1 MAEDGPDFG
10 AGRVAGGGPDFGR
23 GSERPSTVEQKA
35 ATFAHGANTLLVR
48 DIVGGAVDL
57 MNQLPM
63 IIEYID
69 PIDWAEKGVR
79 SGVRQIQRKLGVEEK
94 DLVAPFE
101 SRFSGPLTEKP
112 FLGSKMLADV
122 LRGTNMGYGDISEVS
137 PDLRPY
143 AVAGETAAGAGVAAL
158 PFFAAARIAPALSQ
172 GPPKV
177 FDPILDFIRKRPK
190 EAAIGEASAAAL
202 SGGGAGVAEKVFP
215 GDPLARFFGSAGAPL
230 LPAHLALKAAPR
242 VARSAQQYVRQY
254 VSRGAREDR
263 ASEKLKKMMVE
274 FEGPGAP
281 AETAKQLRTA
291 LGAGREGTP
300 AQLTGSSTLTAIQ
313 RNLMEQSRKLSGDVR
328 NTTVR
333 AIAQGERAWAK
344 LQEVG
349 DVDSLVAAATA
360 RALSHVAVLEGYRDR
375 AIELQRQAAEPIL
388 QHKEGAPG
396 VPLKR
401 DLSRRAN
408 DLLKQARELGNTHA
422 KELYNKID
430 KGIVLDAEG
439 LAEAYETAIADFAKG
454 EHLPTNQHS
463 TIAKLSKTDKDTGQ
477 LINTVTSGELLHI
490 RKILLRQARIAG
502 AQLEGRD
509 NARILRDLAAGI
521 ADDLAFDAAGIDA
534 RAFYKEYADNFLRG
548 PTARVFRSTAGER
561 PPAEATLAMSL
572 AGQNQREGVGFRRL
586 REAGAFTFRNDIR
599 EAAGLQMLHA
609 GRTTELA
616 ELQSEFLLSLAA
628 ESIDLSGDVSSS
640 GLKTFLKNNRAAI
653 ADLGLTQFND
663 FDNAVSIAEKIS
675 TKIDTQKHYANQ
687 ISMAAK
693 VITNPRKEIAA
704 ALDSTNA
711 AVRFRDLGRLAR
723 KVPEHAEAAV
733 EGLRYALFE
742 EIFSRLSAD
751 LMGKDLSNLL
761 DSPVRLAVG
770 DPGAER
776 ITLREILLREGIVTK
791 EQSDALDAVV
801 DQVTKLQRSMGD
813 ASALDELLG
822 TDNDLVDLGFR
833 LFGTQMAQRNPLSQN
848 MGSQL
853 VLAQRASQMS
863 RKWFGKVPRLGTRN
877 ILIEAVNNP
886 ALMAELLER
895 PGSML
900 GKKRREA
907 AINAYLI
914 QAGIRMAV
922 ADEETE

>member
-1 MAEDGPDFG
+1 MAENGPDFG
-10 AGRVAGGGPDFGR
+10 AGRVVGGGPDFGR
-23 GSERPSTVEQKA
+23 GSQMPSTVVQKA
-35 ATFAHGANTLLVR
+35 ATYAHGANTLLLR

-57 MNQLPM
+57 MNQLPV
-63 IIEYID
+63 ILQYID
-69 PIDWAEKGVR
+69 PLDWAEKGVR
-79 SGVRQIQRKLGVEEK
+79 SGIQKIQRELGVEEE
-94 DLVAPFE
+94 DLVASFEPRQAVPF
-101 SRFSGPLTEKP
+101 SEKP
-112 FLGSKMLADV
+112 FLGSEMMADI
-122 LRGTNMGYGDISEVS
+122 LRRTNMGYGDISEVP

-143 AVAGETAAGAGVAAL
+143 AVAGETTVGAGLSAL
-158 PFFAAARIAPALSQ
+158 PFFGAARIAPALSK
-172 GPPKV
+172 GAPRI
-177 FDPILDFIRKRPK
+177 FDPVLDFIRKRPK
-190 EAAIGEASAAAL
+190 EAAIGEISSAAL
-202 SGGGAGVAEKVFP
+202 SGVGAGVAEAQFP
-215 GDPLARFFGSAGAPL
+215 GDPLARFAGSVAAPL
-230 LPAHLALKAAPR
+230 LPAHLAVKAAPR

-263 ASEKLKKMMVE
+263 ASEKLKRMMVE
-274 FEGPGAP
+274 YEGPGAP
-281 AETAKQLRTA
+281 AETAKQLRIA

-313 RNLMEQSRKLSGDVR
+313 RNLMEQSKKLSGDVR

-349 DVDSLVAAATA
+349 DIDSLVVAATA

-375 AIELQRQAAEPIL
+375 AIELQRRAAESIL
-388 QHKEGAPG
+388 KHKEGAPG

-408 DLLKQARELGNTHA
+408 DLLKLSRKLGNKHA
-422 KELYNKID
+422 EELYNKID
-430 KGIVLDAEG
+430 KGIVLDAKG
-439 LAEAYETAIADFAKG
+439 LAKAYETAIADFAKG

-463 TIAKLSKTDKDTGQ
+463 TIARLSKIDEDTGQ
-477 LINTVTSGELLHI
+477 IINTVTSGELLHI

-548 PTARVFRSTAGER
+548 PTARVFRLTAGER

-572 AGQNQREGVGFRRL
+572 SGQNQREGVGFRRL
-586 REAGAFTFRNDIR
+586 REAGAFTFKNDIR

-628 ESIDLSGDVSSS
+628 ESIDLSGNVSSS

-653 ADLGLTQFND
+653 ADLGMTQFND
-663 FDNAVSIAEKIS
+663 FENAVSIAEKIS
-675 TKIDTQKHYANQ
+675 IKIDTQKHYANQ
-687 ISMAAK
+687 ISTAAK

-751 LMGKDLSNLL
+751 LRGKDLSNLL
-761 DSPVRLAVG
+761 DSPVRLAIG
-770 DPGAER
+770 DPSAER
-776 ITLREILLREGIVTK
+776 ITLREILLREGIITK
-791 EQSDALDAVV
+791 EQNAGIDAFI
-801 DQVTKLQRSMGD
+801 DQVTKLDRSIGD
-813 ASALDELLG
+813 SKALDELLG
-822 TDNDLVDLGFR
+822 TDNDLVDLAFR

-853 VLAQRASQMS
+853 VLAHRASQMS
-863 RKWFGKVPRLGTRN
+863 RKWFGAVPRLGTRN
-877 ILIEAVNNP
+877 IMIEAINNP
-886 ALMAELLER
+886 ALMAELMER
-895 PGSML
+895 PGSVS